1 MEEKKQVPPKNNFLK
16 SIAFWLVIG
25 IMVFWTMSFFS
36 TRTQAPEKFSYSQF
50 LGYVEKG
57 EVKQVSIADQYIK
70 GELKDGRKFT
80 TYAPRDPEL
89 VRILIQNKV
98 DVVAKPQESM
108 WRQILVSVLPF
119 LLFIFFL
126 WFFIYRQM
134 QAGGNRALSFA
145 KSRAKL
151 VVEGKPEVTFQ
162 DVAGVDEA
170 KEELQEIIEFLKDP
184 KRFQTLGGKIPK
196 GVLLIGPPGTG
207 KTLLAKAVA
216 GEAEVPFFSISGS
229 DFVEMFV
236 GVGAARVRDLF
247 EQAKK
252 HSPCLVFIDEIDAVG
267 RQRFA
272 GLGGGHDEREQTL
285 NQLLVEMDGF
295 DTKGGVIIIAATNR
309 PDVLDPA
316 LLRPGRFDRQV
327 VIDKPDVK
335 GREEILK
342 VHSKDVKLGEDI
354 DLAVIA
360 RETPGFSG
368 ADLANLVNESAL
380 LAARRGKQAVSM
392 EEMEEAIERVMTGP
406 ERKSRVI
413 SDYEKRLIAFHESGH
428 TILGHILPHTDPIH
442 KVSIIPRGVG
452 ALGYT
457 IQLPLEDRYIMTRTE
472 LMERIIV
479 LMGGRASESLFFKE
493 FTTGAHNDLKIAT
506 EMARRMVCDYG
517 MSETLGPITLGSKE
531 EQIFLGRDLLKEKN
545 YSETVASEIDAEVRK
560 IVEECYEKA
569 EEIIKKNEKKVK
581 KLAETLLEKE
591 VLEAAAI
598 RAILDSPRSATK
610 RTKKKPNTSEKSE
623 KTE

>member
-1 MEEKKQVPPKNNFLK
+1 MEEKKQKQKNNFLK
-16 SIAFWLVIG
+16 SLAFWMVLG
-25 IMVFWTMSFFS
+25 IMIFWVMSFFS
-36 TRTQAPEKFSYSQF
+36 SHTQTPKKISYSQF
-50 LGYVEKG
+50 LGYVERG
-57 EVKQVSIADQYIK
+57 EVKQVSIAEQYIQGVFK
-70 GELKDGRKFT
+70 NNRRFT
-80 TYAPRDPEL
+80 TYAPDDPEL
-89 VRILIQNKV
+89 IKILRQNQV
-98 DVVAKPQESM
+98 EIVAKPQESL
-108 WRQILVSVLPF
+108 WRQIFVSVLPF

-126 WFFIYRQM
+126 WFFIYRQV

-151 VVEGKPEVTFQ
+151 IIEDKPEVTFQ

-184 KRFQTLGGKIPK
+184 KRFQKLGGKIPK
-196 GVLLIGPPGTG
+196 GVLLVGPPGTG

-216 GEAEVPFFSISGS
+216 GEAKVPFFSISGS

-295 DTKGGVIIIAATNR
+295 DTKGGIIVIAATNR

-316 LLRPGRFDRQV
+316 LLRPGRFDRQI

-335 GREEILK
+335 GREAILK
-342 VHSKDVKLGEDI
+342 VHSKKVKLGKDV
-354 DLAVIA
+354 DLRVIA

-380 LAARRGKQAVSM
+380 LAARRGKKAVSM
-392 EEMEEAIERVMTGP
+392 KEVEEAIERVMTGP

-413 SDYEKRLIAFHESGH
+413 SDYEKRLVAFHEAGH
-428 TILGHILPHTDPIH
+428 TVLGHILPHTDPVH

-457 IQLPLEDRYIMTRTE
+457 IQLPLEDRYLMTRTE

-479 LMGGRASESLFFKE
+479 LMGGRASENLFFKE

-517 MSETLGPITLGSKE
+517 MIDTLGPITPGSKE
-531 EQIFLGRDLLKEKN
+531 EQVFLGRDLLKEKN
-545 YSETVASEIDAEVRK
+545 YSEAVASEIDAEVRK
-560 IVEECYEKA
+560 IVEECYKKA
-569 EEIIKKNEKKVK
+569 EELLKKNKRKVK

-591 VLEAAAI
+591 VLEGEAI
-598 RAILDSPRSATK
+598 RAILNSK
-610 RTKKKPNTSEKSE
+610 RPPKGKRKSNSSKE
-623 KTE
+623 SK

>member
-25 IMVFWTMSFFS
+25 IMVFWAMSFFS

-57 EVKQVSIADQYIK
+57 EVKQVSIADQYIR
-70 GELKDGRKFT
+70 GELKNGRKFT
-80 TYAPRDPEL
+80 TYAPNDPEL

-151 VVEGKPEVTFQ
+151 MVEGKPEVTFQ

-216 GEAEVPFFSISGS
+216 GEAKVPFFSISGS

-335 GREEILK
+335 GREAILR
-342 VHSKDVKLGEDI
+342 VHSKEVKLGDDI

-380 LAARRGKQAVSM
+380 LAARRGKKAVSM
-392 EEMEEAIERVMTGP
+392 EEMEEAIERVITGP

-413 SDYEKRLIAFHESGH
+413 SDYEKKLIAFHESGH
-428 TILGHILPHTDPIH
+428 TILGHLLPHTDPVH

-493 FTTGAHNDLKIAT
+493 FTTGAHNDLKVAT

-531 EQIFLGRDLLKEKN
+531 EQVFLGRDLLKEKN

-569 EEIIKKNEKKVK
+569 EAIIKKNQKKVK

-591 VLEAAAI
+591 VLEGSAI
-598 RAILDSPRSATK
+598 RAILDSPRSATE
-610 RTKKKPNTSEKSE
+610 RTRKKAKPAGKAE